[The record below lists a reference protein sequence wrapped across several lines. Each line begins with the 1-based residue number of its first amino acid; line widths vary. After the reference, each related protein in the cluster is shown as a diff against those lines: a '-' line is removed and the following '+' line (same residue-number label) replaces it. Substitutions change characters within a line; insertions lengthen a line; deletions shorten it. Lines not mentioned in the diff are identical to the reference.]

1 MNGRASLLL
10 TAVAWLALG
19 AGVGLWAVDQ
29 APVWIGALAAGGVE
43 FAHPSRLAWLALVWL
58 VPLLALGAIADFPR
72 WQIALT
78 TVLRMAGIAALVVAL
93 AAPRSRQETP
103 RAVSVVHLVDRS
115 SSMPAVALAAAV
127 SAIAA
132 DVEAHRGDPDQDRA
146 AVHVVAFGAEP
157 QRLPWPPTETEAD
170 QPLPPLEI
178 AAATT
183 EVGVASTSDPAGSSG
198 SGIAD
203 ATDIEAALDLALGL
217 LDPGRVGHVVVWS
230 DGVENRGDARRMLPT
245 LRRGGLVVH
254 RGAIGQLQT
263 PSELLVESAI
273 VPPRVRANLPVPVA
287 LLVRSTADAK
297 VACSGVGT
305 DVKLGPVEATV
316 SRGST
321 RVELGR
327 ARWKTAG
334 AHELALRCDVLQGQD
349 RFQSNNQLRVRV
361 VVHARPKVLYVEG
374 SPASARVLA
383 RVLEDDFDL
392 TVRGPDGLPRDADAL
407 RGFDAVIVSDLAR
420 ITAAGVP
427 QVGDA
432 EQKALG
438 AYVDAGGGVLF
449 VGGQDALGSGGW
461 QGSWLDKN
469 VLPVR
474 LEVDSTEEEPSI
486 ALMLV
491 LDRSGSMAGPKMDLA
506 KEAARATAEALG
518 HEDRIGVIAFDNMPR
533 SVVPLQRA
541 GNRYRIS
548 TRIDGIAPGG
558 GTHIYPA
565 LQMAATD
572 LEHVRAKVKHV
583 ILLSDGQAPRNG
595 IDALVRQMRRSG
607 VTVTAV
613 GVGDEVDRGL
623 LEVIADRGGGRAY
636 FTDRPE
642 NLPRIFVRE
651 TKQIAGETVVERKVK
666 ARRAPNLGRVD
677 MLRGVDLDA
686 APALRGF
693 LTSKPKR
700 GAEEILRVSSGEP
713 LLVRWRLGLGKVA
726 VWTSD
731 LKNRWAQDWID
742 WPGYAVL
749 SRQLVR
755 DVLLEDL
762 AGEAQVRLARE
773 DDRLR
778 VLVDAIL
785 DDAPVTGLLAQGTLR
800 APSGPA
806 TTLTLT
812 EVAPGRYEAT
822 APMRIFGPYDVEVE
836 LRATPDQPVLLRGRA
851 SLSRPY
857 PDELRLAPAG
867 SSSVD
872 ELVGATNG
880 SAAATA
886 ADWHQ
891 RGNATWRS
899 WQALWPTLVALALA
913 LLLLDVLLR
922 RVRLGPARPGSW
934 FDRHRL

>member
-1 MNGRASLLL
+1 MNGRAALLL

-19 AGVGLWAVDQ
+19 AGLGVWAIDQ
-29 APVWIGALAAGGVE
+29 APGWLGALAAGGVE
-43 FAHPSRLAWLALVWL
+43 FAHPERLPLLVAVWL
-58 VPLLALGAIADFPR
+58 VPLLALGAIADLPR
-72 WQIALT
+72 WQVALT
-78 TVLRMAGIAALVVAL
+78 TVMRMAGIAALVIAL
-93 AAPRSRQETP
+93 AVPRSRQETP
-103 RAVSVVHLVDRS
+103 RSVSVVHLVDRS
-115 SSMPAVALAAAV
+115 SSMPAISLAAAV
-127 SAIAA
+127 SAITA
-132 DVEAHRGDPDQDRA
+132 DVVAHRADPDAERA

-157 QRLPWPPTETEAD
+157 QRLPWPPTETAAD

-183 EVGVASTSDPAGSSG
+183 EVSADGGG
-198 SGIAD
+198 SGGIAG
-203 ATDIEAALDLALGL
+203 ATDIESALDLALGM

-230 DGVENRGDARRMLPT
+230 DGVENRGDARRMLQT

-254 RGAIGQLQT
+254 RGALGQLAA

-287 LLVRSTADAK
+287 LLIRSTSDAK
-297 VACSGVGT
+297 VSCSGVGD

-316 SRGST
+316 SKGST

-334 AHELALRCDVLQGQD
+334 AHELALRCEVVQGED
-349 RFQSNNQLRVRV
+349 RFRSNNALHVRV

-374 SPASARVLA
+374 TPASARVLA

-438 AYVDAGGGVLF
+438 AYVERGGGVLF

-469 VLPVR
+469 VLPVK

-518 HEDRIGVIAFDNMPR
+518 HEDRLGVIAFDNIPR
-533 SVVPLQRA
+533 AIVPLQRA
-541 GNRYRIS
+541 GNRYRIA

-666 ARRAPNLGRVD
+666 PKRAPNLGRVD

-686 APALRGF
+686 APSLRGF

-742 WPGYAVL
+742 CPGYAVL

-778 VLVDAIL
+778 VIVDAIL
-785 DDAPVTGLLAQGTLR
+785 DDAPVTGLLAEGTLR
-800 APSGPA
+800 APTGPA
-806 TTLTLT
+806 IPLALA

-836 LRATPDQPVLLRGRA
+836 LRAAADQPVLLRGRA

-872 ELVGATNG
+872 ELVAATNG

-886 ADWHQ
+886 HDWHQ

-899 WQALWPTLVALALA
+899 WQPLWPTLVALALA
-913 LLLLDVLLR
+913 LLLVDVLLR

-934 FDRHRL
+934 FDRRGL